1 MLLFFMLYSHII
13 ILILNVHVTKEERV
27 SVKLL
32 KTMS

>member
-1 MLLFFMLYSHII
+1 MLLFLMVYSHII
-13 ILILNVHVTKEERV
+13 ILILNVYVIKEERV